1 MKKILSIILLIF
13 ILFSSF
19 GSTCSARNSLF
30 NNTTNQIPYCND
42 GDDCGLREGIKAIEN
57 IDGIEN
63 NRSASEY
70 IQDILGYIL
79 SFLALIAIIIIIYSG
94 IVLLT
99 GLGDQEKLTKTK
111 NIILYAVFGLVIIFL
126 AGPFIKFVI
135 SSFYS

>member
-19 GSTCSARNSLF
+19 WSTCSARNSLF

-42 GDDCGLREGIKAIEN
+42 WDDCWLREWIKAIEN

-70 IQDILGYIL
+70 IQDILWYIL
-79 SFLALIAIIIIIYSG
+79 SFLALIAIIIIIYSW

-99 GLGDQEKLTKTK
+99 WLWDQEKLTKTK
-111 NIILYAVFGLVIIFL
+111 NIILYAVFWLVIIFL
-126 AGPFIKFVI
+126 AWPFIKFVI